1 MILLGSIL
9 LAWPAASTAK
19 DPGVRAFPGAE
30 GYGAFAK
37 GGRGGDVYI
46 VTNLRD
52 SGPGS
57 LREGID
63 SAQGPR
69 TIVFEVSGTIE
80 LESGLT
86 IDSPF
91 MTIAG
96 QTAPG
101 DGITVK
107 NWGLAIRNTHDVIV
121 RYVRV
126 RPGDLRCGKGFTG
139 DSLNVYGADN
149 LMIDHVSASWSIDE
163 TLSVRRSGK
172 VTVQWSFITESL
184 NDSCHLKGPHS
195 SGSLLGPNPNGCLTI
210 HHCLFAHHVRRSP
223 KPTSRGAKMRFQFEN
238 NVVYDWR
245 NAAGYTNTA
254 EYGEA
259 LDIRYV
265 GNYLVAGP
273 STRRDRSYT
282 IEGRGSVGPAGIH
295 QIAFR
300 GESPNVRIYQ
310 IANAIDSDQD
320 GLRDGIDTGWDMFA
334 GSYSQIKEPPGFP
347 KLRTS
352 DVATAYND
360 VLAYAGASRSRDTVD
375 KRLVWQVR
383 SEKGAIID
391 SQSQVGGWPTLR
403 SVAAP
408 ADADRDGMADHWE
421 RQHGLNPDDPD
432 DRNRDQS
439 QDGYTALEEYI
450 NSLAT
455 ASFLSHGQVA
465 AEPSDDF
472 RIGPHRDCRELLLRS
487 IRNQAETCDCSRKYA
502 HSASQGYLLAT
513 IGITLQL
520 DDPFFDPYRR
530 ELVDIALGEI
540 EELISAQDRVRGGG
554 PAFGLDYEYDA
565 FQDGSSNP
573 AFTAY
578 TWNSGMTAW
587 GGMLF
592 LDALK
597 ESPELEPGNAL
608 RYFDLISGWI
618 QYWEP
623 FFTSLDENGAELGY
637 FWYSDSENDADK
649 AVHNTSA
656 LIAMAA
662 DHWRAL
668 RPGDSAARRLGA
680 QADAFFRF
688 FKARLT
694 RMPSGGYTWNYWDD
708 GLAPDRRRAED
719 TAHALIET
727 QLIRHME
734 GLGYFPPEE
743 MPGFEKTLMR
753 QVWKGDPV
761 ALAAAV
767 DGSGIASRKL
777 ARTAPILYATL
788 ADRVPNSSLVWETGK
803 SILFSTYL
811 SEHWIDPETGSVDS
825 VRSLAL
831 ARFLQTRPGAPAVSW
846 TAGKNES
853 SGPRFD
859 FPENQWSPAEGI
871 EAGYS
876 LAAVRG
882 KANASWSLTFPES
895 ETPAGLVVS
904 LIWAGRNEA
913 RITAS
918 SGGGAILSPTLN
930 EKGALRWHRTTF
942 ATTGSGPVRFS
953 IDHSVCIHRIVVRRV
968 QPNHLVSTCEAEDAA
983 ASPTNGS
990 PAAAKMID

>member
-1 MILLGSIL
+1 MKRVRMQRTLTSHAAAICMLII
-9 LAWPAASTAK
+9 AVCFAASL
-19 DPGVRAFPGAE
+19 P
-30 GYGAFAK
+30 
-37 GGRGGDVYI
+37 
-46 VTNLRD
+46 
-52 SGPGS
+52 
-57 LREGID
+57 
-63 SAQGPR
+63 SA
-69 TIVFEVSGTIE
+69 
-80 LESGLT
+80 
-86 IDSPF
+86 
-91 MTIAG
+91 
-96 QTAPG
+96 
-101 DGITVK
+101 
-107 NWGLAIRNTHDVIV
+107 
-121 RYVRV
+121 
-126 RPGDLRCGKGFTG
+126 
-139 DSLNVYGADN
+139 
-149 LMIDHVSASWSIDE
+149 
-163 TLSVRRSGK
+163 
-172 VTVQWSFITESL
+172 
-184 NDSCHLKGPHS
+184 
-195 SGSLLGPNPNGCLTI
+195 
-210 HHCLFAHHVRRSP
+210 
-223 KPTSRGAKMRFQFEN
+223 
-238 NVVYDWR
+238 
-245 NAAGYTNTA
+245 
-254 EYGEA
+254 
-259 LDIRYV
+259 
-265 GNYLVAGP
+265 
-273 STRRDRSYT
+273 
-282 IEGRGSVGPAGIH
+282 
-295 QIAFR
+295 
-300 GESPNVRIYQ
+300 
-310 IANAIDSDQD
+310 
-320 GLRDGIDTGWDMFA
+320 
-334 GSYSQIKEPPGFP
+334 
-347 KLRTS
+347 
-352 DVATAYND
+352 
-360 VLAYAGASRSRDTVD
+360 
-375 KRLVWQVR
+375 
-383 SEKGAIID
+383 
-391 SQSQVGGWPTLR
+391 
-403 SVAAP
+403 
-408 ADADRDGMADHWE
+408 ADA
-421 RQHGLNPDDPD
+421 
-432 DRNRDQS
+432 S
-439 QDGYTALEEYI
+439 Q
-450 NSLAT
+450 
-455 ASFLSHGQVA
+455 
-465 AEPSDDF
+465 PSDDF

-487 IRNQAETCDCSRKYA
+487 IRTQARTCDSSKRYA
-502 HSASQGYLLAT
+502 YSASQGYLLAT

-540 EELISAQDRVRGGG
+540 EELISVQDRVRGGG

-668 RPGDSAARRLGA
+668 RPGDPAARRLGA

-734 GLGYFPPEE
+734 SLGYFPPEE

-753 QVWKGDPV
+753 QVWMGDPV

-811 SEHWIDPETGSVDS
+811 SEHRIDPETGSVDS

-846 TAGKNES
+846 TAGKDES

-859 FPENQWSPAEGI
+859 FPENQWSPAEDI

-953 IDHSVCIHRIVVRRV
+953 IDHSVSIHRIVVRRV
-968 QPNHLVSTCEAEDAA
+968 QPNHPMSTGEAEDTA
-983 ASPTNGS
+983 ASPANGS